1 MDKQY
6 SKWIYLSVLLFAG
19 AIFGSL
25 LVQSLQ
31 LEQREQLAAALT
43 QYLQWIGV
51 DSQLDGTAALFWSVF
66 AKHLQWIIIIFICG
80 LTIIGIPFIIIINFL
95 KGFMIGFSISMMVQQ
110 FGIEGL
116 VLALV
121 SFVPQNLFVI
131 PALIILSGA
140 AIGYSGFLVK
150 NRLLKHSGN
159 LGAATMNYSS
169 LAITILLVCSVSAL
183 IEAFLSPHM
192 IQWYTTYAQL

>member
-25 LVQSLQ
+25 LVQSLPF
-31 LEQREQLAAALT
+31 EQREQLAAALT

-51 DSQLDGTAALFWSVF
+51 DSQLDGTATLFWSVF
-66 AKHLQWIIIIFICG
+66 AKHLQWIIVIFICG

-110 FGIEGL
+110 FM
-116 VLALV
+116 
-121 SFVPQNLFVI
+121 LFV
-131 PALIILSGA
+131 
-140 AIGYSGFLVK
+140 
-150 NRLLKHSGN
+150 
-159 LGAATMNYSS
+159 T
-169 LAITILLVCSVSAL
+169 
-183 IEAFLSPHM
+183 
-192 IQWYTTYAQL
+192 